1 MGRRTFAANITPEQ
15 RAELNKMIRVAFYG
29 KHDDIFEW
37 CQSQGIATSRSALN
51 RYAMGLR
58 EADGK
63 QGASSISIV
72 SSNPSIESIAHL
84 SRRQQLLIELGE
96 LRLRE
101 LTILKE
107 LEATP

>member
-1 MGRRTFAANITPEQ
+1 MGRRTFAADITPEQ
-15 RAELNKMIRVAFYG
+15 RAELNKMIRASFYG
-29 KHDDIFEW
+29 NHDGIFEW
-37 CQSQGIATSRSALN
+37 CQCQGIATSRSALN

-63 QGASSISIV
+63 DGAGSISIV
-72 SSNPSIESIAHL
+72 SSNPVMEATAHL

-101 LTILKE
+101 MAIIKE
-107 LEATP
+107 LELIP